1 MPKSKI
7 TVCVVVA
14 AALMGMAGIAQAA
27 DAGRA
32 WGTVGAPGQAFL
44 NSALMQQAEGANALN
59 VEFGRNNGGPFRN
72 VTACG
77 TCTTISIQGN
87 QNTVS
92 GNSITST
99 NFGAVSSTGN
109 FFFDGPP

>member
-1 MPKSKI
+1 MPKSKFS
-7 TVCVVVA
+7 VCVMVT
-14 AALMGMAGIAQAA
+14 AALLGTVGIAQAA

-32 WGTVGAPGQAFL
+32 WGTVGNPGQAFL
-44 NSALMQQAEGANALN
+44 NSALTQQAEGANALAA
-59 VEFGRNNGGPFRN
+59 EFGRNNGGPFRN

>member
-1 MPKSKI
+1 MAGSKSS
-7 TVCVVVA
+7 VCVLAVA
-14 AALMGMAGIAQAA
+14 ALIGSIGAAYAA

-32 WGTVGAPGQAFL
+32 WGTVGNPGQAFL
-44 NSALMQQAEGANALN
+44 NSALTQQAEGQNALAA
-59 VEFGRNNGGPFRN
+59 EFGRNNGGPFRN

-77 TCTTISIQGN
+77 TCTTITIQGN

-109 FFFDGPP
+109 FFCDGPP